1 MNIFQR
7 INLDNIVRSK
17 EDLNTKSLSIKQW
30 LKIST
35 SEKEFLVIIRDKLY
49 FVKDQ
54 KNLQRLIF
62 ERLPY
67 EIAFNV
73 EIYSLKY

>member
-1 MNIFQR
+1 MYTFRKIPSHK
-7 INLDNIVRSK
+7 IKSK
-17 EDLNTKSLSIKQW
+17 DELNNRSLSIKQW
-30 LKIST
+30 LKIERSN
-35 SEKEFLVIIRDKLY
+35 KDYLVIIKDRLY
-49 FVKDQ
+49 FSKDD
-54 KNLQRLIF
+54 KNLDRLIF